1 MQSRTIPARGIP
13 TKETPWHRTIPP
25 TLAAFDS
32 LPDSA
37 LIDVKVVSGVFGCS
51 ENTVW
56 RRYGHLA
63 IKVSP
68 QHTRWRVSDV
78 RKALSSLDKQA
89 QAAA

>member
-1 MQSRTIPARGIP
+1 MARN
-13 TKETPWHRTIPP
+13 TIPP

-51 ENTVW
+51 ENTAW
-56 RRYGHLA
+56 RRYGALA

-68 QHTRWRVSDV
+68 QQTRWRVADV
-78 RKALSSLDKQA
+78 RKALADLSKPG

>member
-1 MQSRTIPARGIP
+1 MAQ
-13 TKETPWHRTIPP
+13 KTIPP

-37 LIDVKVVSGVFGCS
+37 LIDVKVFSGVFGCS

-56 RRYGHLA
+56 RRYGGLA

-68 QHTRWRVSDV
+68 QQTRWRVADV
-78 RKALSSLDKQA
+78 RKELAALAKPVQA
-89 QAAA
+89 VA

>member
-1 MQSRTIPARGIP
+1 MAQ
-13 TKETPWHRTIPP
+13 KTIPP
-25 TLAAFDS
+25 TLAAFDL

-56 RRYGHLA
+56 RRYGSLA

-68 QHTRWRVSDV
+68 QQTRWRVADV
-78 RKALSSLDKQA
+78 RQALAALNKSE
-89 QAAA
+89 QAAS

>member
-1 MQSRTIPARGIP
+1 MAQKP
-13 TKETPWHRTIPP
+13 IPP

-51 ENTVW
+51 ENTAW
-56 RRYGHLA
+56 RRYGRLA

-68 QHTRWRVSDV
+68 QQTRWRVSDV
-78 RKALSSLDKQA
+78 RKAL
-89 QAAA
+89 AALVTPEKAVA

>member
-1 MQSRTIPARGIP
+1 MANII
-13 TKETPWHRTIPP
+13 IPP
-25 TLAAFDS
+25 ALAAFDS

-51 ENTVW
+51 ENTAW
-56 RRYGHLA
+56 RRYGALA

-68 QHTRWRVSDV
+68 QQTRWRVADV
-78 RKALSSLDKQA
+78 RQALAALNKSS

>member
-1 MQSRTIPARGIP
+1 MAQKTV
-13 TKETPWHRTIPP
+13 PP

-51 ENTVW
+51 ENTAW
-56 RRYGHLA
+56 RRYGSLA

-68 QHTRWRVSDV
+68 QQTRWRVADV
-78 RKALSSLDKQA
+78 RKALAALGNSGR
-89 QAAA
+89 AAA

>member
-1 MQSRTIPARGIP
+1 MAQ
-13 TKETPWHRTIPP
+13 KNIPP

-51 ENTVW
+51 ENTAW
-56 RRYGHLA
+56 RRYGSLA

-68 QHTRWRVSDV
+68 QQTRWRVADV
-78 RKALSSLDKQA
+78 RKALADLANPDR
-89 QAAA
+89 AAA

>member
-1 MQSRTIPARGIP
+1 MARIF
-13 TKETPWHRTIPP
+13 IPP
-25 TLAAFDS
+25 ALAAFDS

-51 ENTVW
+51 ENTAW
-56 RRYGHLA
+56 RRYGALA

-68 QHTRWRVSDV
+68 QQTRWRVADV
-78 RKALSSLDKQA
+78 RQALAALNKSQ